1 MHDVNFIVR
10 EPLLDTQER
19 VLGFEFSWQG
29 KGLTPGRMTDVEA
42 GELADFV
49 TDRITPT
56 ESSVMLDGRQL
67 FLEASPAML
76 KREAYFRL
84 PPQGKVLALR
94 AEDLA
99 DLETVMAIRSLRMQD
114 YGVALRGAH
123 ADKVDRSQLY
133 LFSHVE
139 IPIDAEDLEYQ
150 LDVYR
155 KNCDPTTRMV
165 ATNIKTWD
173 QYRKAAALKMEAF
186 GGRLTIAPR
195 KRETGWK
202 LSPAQSMI
210 IQLMDMVKQSAS
222 ISQLEQIFKR
232 DAALSYRLL
241 RYINSA
247 GYGLGCEIQ
256 SLRHAVTMMG
266 YSPLYRWL
274 AVLLATSSS
283 NGYSSVLMQTAA
295 IRGRFAEL
303 LGIGFLPKSEADNLF
318 VAGMFSMLDQLL
330 DIPMEDILEKIQLA
344 DSITEALLGRN
355 GIYGPFLA
363 LAEACEQTTT
373 DVASMATNLCVG
385 ADQVNDSHMAALAW
399 THRIKF

>member
-10 EPLLDTQER
+10 EPLLDAQER

-29 KGLTPGRMTDVEA
+29 RGLKDGHISDADA
-42 GELADFV
+42 GALADFV

-56 ESSVMLDGRQL
+56 ESSVLLDGRQL
-67 FLEASPAML
+67 FLEGSPAML

-84 PPQGKVLALR
+84 SPHGKVLALR
-94 AEDLA
+94 AEDLV

-114 YGVALRGAH
+114 YGVSLRGSH
-123 ADKVDRSQLY
+123 ADTVDRGQLY
-133 LFSHVE
+133 LFSHIEV
-139 IPIDAEDLEYQ
+139 PIDADDLEYQ
-150 LDVYR
+150 LKVYR
-155 KNCDPTTRMV
+155 AHCEPNTRMV
-165 ATNIKTWD
+165 ARNVRDWE
-173 QYRKAAALKMEAF
+173 QYRLAVSHNMEVF
-186 GGRLTIAPR
+186 GGSLVRAPR
-195 KRETGWK
+195 RRHPGWK

-210 IQLMDMVKQSAS
+210 VQLMEMVKQSAS
-222 ISQLEQIFKR
+222 VSQLEQILKR

-247 GYGLGCEIQ
+247 GFGLGCEIQ

-274 AVLLATSSS
+274 AVLLATSSP
-283 NGYSSVLMQTAA
+283 NGYTPVLMQTAA
-295 IRGRFAEL
+295 IRGRFVEL
-303 LGIGFLPKSEADNLF
+303 LGTGFLPKGDAENLF

-330 DIPMEDILEKIQLA
+330 DVPMEEILDKIQLA
-344 DSITEALLGRN
+344 DAVAEALLSRG
-355 GIYGPFLA
+355 GIYGPFLS
-363 LAEACEQTTT
+363 LAEACESNSA
-373 DVASMATNLCVG
+373 DIESLATQLCIT